1 MNPKLMSYGIA
12 AAVTI
17 TILKIVFDFVKSMA
31 VAKKEVP
38 VNTVKCSGSKEVIEI
53 LGLVKKLWEIH
64 NKYNEDGAPKWYFP
78 ASALKGIQ
86 DELKKIK
93 DKLP

>member
-1 MNPKLMSYGIA
+1 MSYGV
-12 AAVTI
+12 AAVVTI
-17 TILKIVFDFVKSMA
+17 ALLKMIFEFIIA
-31 VAKKEVP
+31 FLKKEGP
-38 VNTVKCSGSKEVIEI
+38 VNTVKCSVSKEVVEI
-53 LGLVKKLWEIH
+53 LDLVKKLWEIH

-93 DKLP
+93 GDLP